1 MGIFGK
7 VNFDN
12 PSEKEEFNNI
22 MENWM
27 NRQAFFEFVNLSL
40 NFYLIR
46 RKNYQSARKI
56 VIRHSIENKP
66 RNM

>member
-1 MGIFGK
+1 MTNQTILGQKDLFDLIVIMGIFGK

-27 NRQAFFEFVNLSL
+27 NRQDF
-40 NFYLIR
+40 
-46 RKNYQSARKI
+46 
-56 VIRHSIENKP
+56 
-66 RNM
+66 